1 MKADYINIRS
11 WGYLMIIA
19 LFASNT
25 NVLAQTE
32 VMGWGNLQGI
42 RVQGELIEF
51 NTSICV
57 TDSAGVIIARTGKE
71 KQERPIYAR
80 SGSQQILTTRIDSLF
95 ITQWVDD
102 TGVGTATLR
111 VQIDSRDAAS
121 YGGVFLCIEL
131 PSRHFSPEHIQTT
144 TSGINANSET
154 RNVRVLIRETATVS
168 VVPDEQSNNPVIF
181 VGMLNGPLTEDT
193 IVENT
198 FDFEVSGTIDRN
210 PVSISVDPTTPGRPF
225 LGFGGNFRLQNPRF
239 DPPVIDYNIENM
251 RVAMT
256 RLQMRWWNWHPDESS
271 DPIEEARSGSLHP
284 AVEAELEL
292 ARRFARK
299 DIPVLLAVWTAPE
312 WAILG
317 ERLWGT
323 GPNGERGNALNPE
336 KAEQIY
342 GSIADYIEFLKTDYG
357 VEVEYFSFNE
367 SDLGINVRQTGAEHA
382 TFIKGLG
389 AHLAS
394 RGLRTKLLLGD
405 TADANGWWFLKEA
418 MEDPETHKYIGA
430 VSFHSWRGW
439 DYETLEKWDDAARA
453 MNVPLIVGEG
463 STDAAAWRF
472 PIIFDQSTFAQQEIS
487 LYTRILAICEPLTIL
502 QWQLT
507 SDYSILAGGGLFGN
521 DAEDLRPTQ
530 RFWNLKQLAETPEGS
545 YALPAESSS
554 ETVLVAALG
563 ETAKELYTLHI
574 VNNGAERETSIT
586 GLSDDLTELHLYFT
600 SPDHTMNYLGSVDV
614 EDGSA
619 AFILP
624 AIGFASLYTQPIAE

>member
-1 MKADYINIRS
+1 MMVEYLNIRL
-11 WGYLMIIA
+11 WLNLVAIA
-19 LFASNT
+19 LFGSNT
-25 NVLAQTE
+25 MVLAQAE

-42 RVQGELIEF
+42 RVHGELMEF

-57 TDSAGVIIARTGKE
+57 TDSTGAIIARTGKE

-80 SGSQQILTTRIDSLF
+80 SGNQQMLTTHIDSLF

-102 TGVGTATLR
+102 TSVGAASLR
-111 VQIDSRDAAS
+111 VQIDSRDAAN
-121 YGGVFLCIEL
+121 YGGVFLCVEL
-131 PSRHFSPEHIQTT
+131 PSEHFMLNQIEHSADGFSAASDARRFVAKFQ
-144 TSGINANSET
+144 
-154 RNVRVLIRETATVS
+154 RETSVS
-168 VVPDEQSNNPVIF
+168 IKPDAQSKNPILF
-181 VGMLNGPLTEDT
+181 IHLLDGPLTENQL
-193 IVENT
+193 VENT
-198 FDFEVSGTIDRN
+198 FEFEVSGKIDTD
-210 PVSISVDPTTPGRPF
+210 PVSITINPSQPGRPF
-225 LGFGGNFRLQNPRF
+225 LGFGGNFRLQTPRF
-239 DPPVIDYNIENM
+239 DPPVIDYNIKNM
-251 RVAMT
+251 RVAMA
-256 RLQMRWWNWHPDESS
+256 RLQMRWWNWHPDENT
-271 DPIEEARSGSLHP
+271 DPIAEARNGNLHHG
-284 AVEAELEL
+284 VQAELEL
-292 ARRFARK
+292 ARRFARL
-299 DIPVLLAVWTAPE
+299 DIPVLLAVWTAPD
-312 WAILG
+312 WAIVG
-317 ERLWGT
+317 ERLWGAA
-323 GPNGERGNALNPE
+323 PNGERGNPLNPE

-342 GSIADYIEFLKTDYG
+342 ASIADYIEFLKTDYG

-382 TFIKGLG
+382 EFIKGLG

-507 SDYSILAGGGLFGN
+507 SDDSILAGGGLFGN
-521 DAEDLRPTQ
+521 DTEEMRPTQ
-530 RFWNLKQLAETPEGS
+530 RFWNLKQLAETPEDS
-545 YALPAESSS
+545 FALPAESSS

-563 ETAKELYTLHI
+563 ETAKELYTLHV
-574 VNNGAERETSIT
+574 VNNGAERETTIT
-586 GLSDDLTELHLYFT
+586 GFPPDLNQLHLYFT
-600 SPDHTMNYLGSVDV
+600 SPDHTMDYLGTVSV
-614 EDGSA
+614 EDGMA
-619 AFILP
+619 RFTLP
-624 AIGFASLYTQPIAE
+624 AIGFASLYTQPISE